1 MIHHWA
7 PLPSYFI
14 RYEGLKH
21 MNPWQ
26 PSKDIAAAKLLILL
40 AIKIKTHGVS
50 GWVSLTYDEMTEVA
64 GLSRTLVCKGIRRLE
79 QFQLIMVEG
88 AKKKRYSLR
97 LRETHKGW
105 TKIPAG
111 SLFDEAG
118 AIRAFKTFHNR
129 YDYELNAL
137 RLFLYLLH
145 IRSNGD
151 RYSYVTNATIFKK
164 TGMPYS
170 QIPLAVGF
178 MKSCGLLIERVVQPA
193 EKPVPFD
200 DENLYPYRYE
210 LIGSKYLVKG
220 QNMSEKNDELSNE
233 F

>member
-97 LRETHKGW
+97 LRETHK
-105 TKIPAG
+105 
-111 SLFDEAG
+111 
-118 AIRAFKTFHNR
+118 
-129 YDYELNAL
+129 
-137 RLFLYLLH
+137 
-145 IRSNGD
+145 
-151 RYSYVTNATIFKK
+151 
-164 TGMPYS
+164 
-170 QIPLAVGF
+170 
-178 MKSCGLLIERVVQPA
+178 
-193 EKPVPFD
+193 
-200 DENLYPYRYE
+200 
-210 LIGSKYLVKG
+210 
-220 QNMSEKNDELSNE
+220 
-233 F
+233 

>member
-1 MIHHWA
+1 MIYHWA

-14 RYEGLKH
+14 RYEGLRR
-21 MNPWQ
+21 MNPRQ

-40 AIKIKTHGVS
+40 TIKLKTHGVN
-50 GWVSLTYDEMTEVA
+50 GWVLLTYDEMTEMA
-64 GLSRTLVCKGIRRLE
+64 GLSRTLVCRGIRRLE
-79 QFQLIMVEG
+79 QFQLIKSDG
-88 AKKKRYSLR
+88 AKKKRYSL
-97 LRETHKGW
+97 LLHESHKGW

-118 AIRAFKTFHNR
+118 TIRAFKTFHNR

-137 RLFLYLLH
+137 KLFLYLLH

-151 RYSYVTNATIFKK
+151 RYSYVTDATIYKK
-164 TGMPYS
+164 TGMS
-170 QIPLAVGF
+170 FSDIQLAVGF
-178 MKSCGLLIERVVQPA
+178 LKSCGLLIERVVQPTD
-193 EKPVPFD
+193 KPVLFLE
-200 DENLYPYRYE
+200 ENLHPYRYE

-220 QNMSEKNDELSNE
+220 QHISEKNDELSNE